1 MADTYTSNLNMTK
14 PEVGASRDTWGTKL
28 NADLDTL
35 DALFTSDGTGTSV
48 GLNVGSG
55 KTLTVAGTFNL
66 TGSLASALP
75 IADGGTGAAT
85 AAAARTNLGVNITNV
100 SSQANSAT
108 DFLDLPSGTTAQ
120 RGSPSQGSVR
130 YNTDDAG
137 FEGYNGTAW
146 APIGGG
152 NETSEGMWTH
162 SNTISADYAIPSGSN
177 GLSAAPVTVAS
188 GVTVT
193 VPSGSVWTL
202 V

>member
-35 DALFTSDGTGTSV
+35 DALFTSNGTGTSV
-48 GLNVGSG
+48 GLNIGSG
-55 KTLTVAGTFNL
+55 NTLVVAGTLNL

-75 IADGGTGAAT
+75 ITDGGTGAT
-85 AAAARTNLGVNITNV
+85 TEAAARTNLGVNVTNI
-100 SSQANSAT
+100 SGQANTAT

-120 RGSPSQGSVR
+120 RGSPTQGSVR
-130 YNTDDAG
+130 YNTDDSG
-137 FEGYNGTAW
+137 FEGYNGSAW

-152 NETSEGMWTH
+152 NETTEGLWVH
-162 SNTISADYAIPSGSN
+162 SNTITADYAIPSGSN
-177 GLSAAPVTVAS
+177 GMSAAPVTVAS

>member
-35 DALFTSDGTGTSV
+35 DALFTSNGTGTSV

-55 KTLTVAGTFNL
+55 KTLAVAGTFNL

-137 FEGYNGTAW
+137 FEGYNGAEW

-152 NETSEGMWTH
+152 SSTTDGIWQH
-162 SNTISADYAIPSGSN
+162 ANTISADYEILSGNN

>member
-35 DALFTSDGTGTSV
+35 DALFTSNGTGTSV